1 MKLENK
7 TTLIT
12 GASRGIGLSIAKRFL
27 AEGSNVV
34 LSYLAQDPLSVDD
47 LDILEKYKKRCLI
60 TECDVR
66 NDSHIERCV
75 EQALSRFSG
84 IDTLINNAGVA
95 HNASLTDTTM
105 EHFDELMDVNLRGA
119 FNMGRCVVPSMLEAT
134 TSSNIINISSELAY
148 LGRAKNSAYCAS
160 KAALIGLTRSW
171 AREFSPKVRV
181 NAIAPGPTSTRMC
194 DPNIMHEEELA
205 LELNNPMKRFG
216 QCREIAATA
225 VFLASEESSYFTGQC
240 LGPNGGAAMY

>member
-1 MKLENK
+1 MKLKNK
-7 TTLIT
+7 TALVT

-27 AEGSNVV
+27 SEGSNVV
-34 LSYLAQDPLSVDD
+34 LSYLAKDPLSTED
-47 LDILEKYKKRCLI
+47 LGILQRYKEQCLI
-60 TECDVR
+60 VECDVR
-66 NDSHIERCV
+66 INQHIERCV
-75 EQALSRFSG
+75 EQTLSRFSS

-95 HNASLTDTTM
+95 HNAPLTETTM
-105 EHFDELMDVNLRGA
+105 DQFDDLMSVNLRGA
-119 FNMGRCVVPSMLEAT
+119 FNMSRCAIPSMLEAT
-134 TSSNIINISSELAY
+134 VSSSIINISSELAY

-171 AREFSPKVRV
+171 AREFSPKIRV

-205 LELNNPMKRFG
+205 MELNNPMKRFG
-216 QCREIAATA
+216 RCSEIAATA
-225 VFLASEESSYFTGQC
+225 VFLASDESSYFTGQC